1 MRRRYLVCY
10 DIREPGRL
18 RRTHR
23 TVLDFGHHL
32 QYSVYVC
39 DLSGSERVKLIDRLS
54 DVIDQRVD
62 SVIIFDLGLP
72 DAQSQARRVAHLG
85 ATIELPPPGPTIV

>member
-10 DIREPGRL
+10 DIRDPGRL

-23 TVLDFGHHL
+23 TVLGYGYHL

-39 DLSGSERVKLIDRLS
+39 DLSGMERQRMLDDLKA
-54 DVIDQRVD
+54 VIDQRVD
-62 SVIIFDLGLP
+62 SVVIFDLGLP
-72 DAQSQARRVAHLG
+72 DAGYQARRVARIG
-85 ATIELPPPGPTIV
+85 PAPEIPAAAPTII

>member
-10 DIREPGRL
+10 DIRDPSRL
-18 RRTHR
+18 RRTHK
-23 TVLDFGHHL
+23 TVLDFGYHL

-39 DLSGSERVKLIDRLS
+39 DLSGSERVKLVDRLT
-54 DVIDQRVD
+54 DVIDRKVD

-72 DAQSQARRVAHLG
+72 DAQNQATRVAQLG
-85 ATIELPPPGPTIV
+85 AAVELPSSGPTIV

>member
-10 DIREPGRL
+10 DIREAGRL

-23 TVLDFGHHL
+23 TVLDFGYHL

-39 DLSGSERVKLIDRLS
+39 DLSGSERVRLVDRLN
-54 DVIDQRVD
+54 DVIDRSVD
-62 SVIIFDLGLP
+62 SVIVFDLGMP
-72 DAQSQARRVAHLG
+72 DERSQARRVAQLG
-85 ATIELPPPGPTIV
+85 AVVEIPRGGPTIV

>member
-18 RRTHR
+18 RRTHK
-23 TVLDFGHHL
+23 TVLGFGYHL

-39 DLSGSERVKLIDRLS
+39 DLSGMERTQMVDALK

-62 SVIIFDLGLP
+62 SVVIFDLGQP
-72 DAQSQARRVAHLG
+72 DAQHQARRVAHLG
-85 ATIELPPPGPTIV
+85 PVPEIPGQAPTII

>member
-10 DIREPGRL
+10 DIREPNRL
-18 RRTHR
+18 RRTHK
-23 TVLDFGHHL
+23 TVLGFGYHL

-39 DLSGSERVKLIDRLS
+39 DLSGIERIRLMDRLA

-62 SVIIFDLGLP
+62 SVVVFDLGAP
-72 DAQSQARRVAHLG
+72 DDQHQARRVAHLG
-85 ATIELPPPGPTIV
+85 PSPSIPSAGPTIV

>member
-10 DIREPGRL
+10 DIREPERL

-23 TVLDFGHHL
+23 TVLGYGYFL

-39 DLSGSERVKLIDRLS
+39 DLSGMERRRLLDDLA

-62 SVIIFDLGLP
+62 SVVVFDLGLP
-72 DAQSQARRVAHLG
+72 DPAHQATRVAHLG
-85 ATIELPPPGPTIV
+85 PQPPLPRAGPTII